1 MEGKNAKSPD
11 AIDLRMVAK
20 KLIAHKKLF
29 FKVLPIVF
37 VVSCLFIISFPRY
50 YYSDTKLAPEMENSA
65 AGGALSSIASSFG
78 FDLGDM
84 QTSDAI
90 TPLLYPDL
98 LEDNGFVARILA
110 VQVQSRD
117 GEIKANYHDYLK
129 TYQKKAWWFIPIKWI
144 QSLLPKKTDQGGN
157 PNQYDPYYL
166 SRKENGV
173 LMKARKNIKID
184 IDKRTGVI
192 SIGVKAQDP
201 LVCKTLTD
209 SIKDL
214 LQVFITEYRTNK
226 ARTDFDYYK
235 GLVEDAKREYEKAR
249 RVYGGTADANTRVAV
264 RSEELKMEDMENDI
278 QLKFNT
284 YTTLN
289 SQLQAAKAKVQERT
303 PAFTVIKGAAVPVK
317 PAGPK
322 RMIFVLIMLIL
333 ATLATGAYIL
343 LKDDSQSVIV
353 SSQE

>member
-1 MEGKNAKSPD
+1 MMRRILLALLAVSFTLSLWAQDKKVVHILSANDMHA
-11 AIDLRMVAK
+11 AIDQ
-20 KLIAHKKLF
+20 
-29 FKVLPIVF
+29 
-37 VVSCLFIISFPRY
+37 FPR
-50 YYSDTKLAPEMENSA
+50 L
-65 AGGALSSIASSFG
+65 G
-78 FDLGDM
+78 FVADSLR
-84 QTSDAI
+84 A
-90 TPLLYPDL
+90 LYPDL

-144 QSLLPKKTDQGGN
+144 QSLLPKKADQGGN

-249 RVYGGTADANTRVAV
+249 RVYGGTADANTRVAL
-264 RSEELKMEDMENDI
+264 RSVELKMEDMEN
-278 QLKFNT
+278 
-284 YTTLN
+284 
-289 SQLQAAKAKVQERT
+289 LQAAKAKVQERT